1 MRIEIIGGYQ
11 GNSENGLR
19 GMDFRNG
26 KLERMVIIGK
36 VS

>member
-1 MRIEIIGGYQ
+1 MRIEIIGYQ

-19 GMDFRNG
+19 RMDLRNG
-26 KLERMVIIGK
+26 KSDRIVIIGK